1 MTAALWMLFWNSVLF
16 FFVGRWSVI
25 RGPRYRMGDQ
35 VVDDIQGILDKRP
48 MIGDNG
54 MVITNR
60 RKWRAFGY
68 DWIMTIAQDQISD
81 SDRQGRSAPSSTL
94 PQG

>member
-68 DWIMTIAQDQISD
+68 DWIMSKEL
-81 SDRQGRSAPSSTL
+81 RSYWQAVIK
-94 PQG
+94 GIKENRND

>member
-1 MTAALWMLFWNSVLF
+1 MEWMPGIILLIWHGALF
-16 FFVGRWSVI
+16 FFLGRWSVI

-35 VVDDIQGILDKRP
+35 VVEDITQILDKRP

-54 MVITNR
+54 ITITTT
-60 RKWRAFGY
+60 RKWKAFGY
-68 DWIMTIAQDQISD
+68 DWILSVGQD
-81 SDRQGRSAPSSTL
+81 SDRKESGSQSSAL